1 MENNDRLYDR
11 SDEERDEEEESS
23 DAGLVEEESEEDLP
37 AEDYGSEGR
46 VGNGSYTTRSGRVV
60 RPPVWSKD
68 YDT

>member
-1 MENNDRLYDR
+1 MTGRMKKQT
-11 SDEERDEEEESS
+11 EEESS
-23 DAGLVEEESEEDLP
+23 DAGLVEEESEDLP